1 MKATKTERGN
11 IRNRVVDNSALT
23 ILGLQIVLG
32 CVYLNSYL
40 DIVTILPS
48 AIYFSPIK
56 STILISLLF
65 INLAFLIMSIGY
77 NSICFFYDNSIKF
90 KENGRTKVV
99 LKSNEYRIQR
109 SQIFLFNCFLILFI
123 SALLLMNITGIIE
136 SSQL

>member
-1 MKATKTERGN
+1 MKATKIERGN

-77 NSICFFYDNSIKF
+77 NSICFFMIILLN
-90 KENGRTKVV
+90 
-99 LKSNEYRIQR
+99 LKKMEGLKLY
-109 SQIFLFNCFLILFI
+109 
-123 SALLLMNITGIIE
+123 
-136 SSQL
+136 

>member
-1 MKATKTERGN
+1 M
-11 IRNRVVDNSALT
+11 T